1 METESANNKRIAKN
15 ALLLYFRMFITM
27 AVSLYT
33 SRVILKA
40 LGVEDFGI
48 YNVVGGV
55 VTMLTFINT
64 AMGSA
69 SQRYITFELGHKNY
83 KQLYTVFCTS
93 VEVHIL
99 IAIIIAILSET
110 IGIWFL
116 NTHMEIP
123 SLRLEAAN
131 WVYQFSI
138 LSCIVSILYVPFNAT
153 IIAHEKMSA
162 FAYISIIEVLLKLII
177 VYMLMLSEIDRL
189 ILYSILIFS
198 IQLFIFIIYVTY
210 CICHFPETR
219 FKFIFDNQL
228 FKNMI
233 SFASWSLIGNLA
245 IVACTQGL
253 NILLNI
259 FWGPIVNA
267 ARAIAAQV
275 QNAIY
280 SFGSNFQ
287 TAINPQI
294 TKNFATGNIK
304 QMHNLIFVSC
314 KYSFFLLFF
323 LSLPIII
330 ETKEILT
337 IWLGVVPN
345 HSINFLR
352 ITLLSAIISS
362 TLNPILIAVQATG
375 KIKRYQMIN
384 GSLQLSILPISF
396 IFLNIGAPP
405 ESVFIVHLC
414 ISIIISMTKLLIAKS
429 LISISIKVFLYRVI
443 FKIILVCIIAPI
455 IPILIYNYLPPNILS
470 FSLVIF
476 ICLISTAGFIYTIGT
491 ENEEKIFIK
500 NKINNILKSKR
511 KKHSTIF

>member
-219 FKFIFDNQL
+219 FKFIFDKQL

-323 LSLPIII
+323 FI
-330 ETKEILT
+330 
-337 IWLGVVPN
+337 
-345 HSINFLR
+345 
-352 ITLLSAIISS
+352 SA
-362 TLNPILIAVQATG
+362 
-375 KIKRYQMIN
+375 Y
-384 GSLQLSILPISF
+384 
-396 IFLNIGAPP
+396 
-405 ESVFIVHLC
+405 
-414 ISIIISMTKLLIAKS
+414 
-429 LISISIKVFLYRVI
+429 Y
-443 FKIILVCIIAPI
+443 
-455 IPILIYNYLPPNILS
+455 Y
-470 FSLVIF
+470 
-476 ICLISTAGFIYTIGT
+476 
-491 ENEEKIFIK
+491 
-500 NKINNILKSKR
+500 
-511 KKHSTIF
+511 

>member
-1 METESANNKRIAKN
+1 
-15 ALLLYFRMFITM
+15 
-27 AVSLYT
+27 
-33 SRVILKA
+33 
-40 LGVEDFGI
+40 
-48 YNVVGGV
+48 
-55 VTMLTFINT
+55 
-64 AMGSA
+64 
-69 SQRYITFELGHKNY
+69 
-83 KQLYTVFCTS
+83 
-93 VEVHIL
+93 
-99 IAIIIAILSET
+99 
-110 IGIWFL
+110 
-116 NTHMEIP
+116 
-123 SLRLEAAN
+123 
-131 WVYQFSI
+131 
-138 LSCIVSILYVPFNAT
+138 
-153 IIAHEKMSA
+153 
-162 FAYISIIEVLLKLII
+162 
-177 VYMLMLSEIDRL
+177 
-189 ILYSILIFS
+189 
-198 IQLFIFIIYVTY
+198 
-210 CICHFPETR
+210 
-219 FKFIFDNQL
+219 
-228 FKNMI
+228 MI

-470 FSLVIF
+470 FL
-476 ICLISTAGFIYTIGT
+476 
-491 ENEEKIFIK
+491 
-500 NKINNILKSKR
+500 
-511 KKHSTIF
+511 